1 MPHSVL
7 FRLTVDMF
15 WSMPQ
20 SCLILQ
26 SSRHAAV
33 HTCPIPFYIA
43 FDTLLSTPVS
53 CHHTVQ
59 LTCFCQYLS
68 YSIFSVQLTRFDP
81 SLSYSIFSVQFTCFD
96 PYLSYCIFQSSG
108 DASIYTCLIP
118 SEVQLTHFYPCL
130 SYFIF
135 SVQLTRFDPY
145 PSHSIF
151 SVQLTR
157 FDPCLTLSL
166 TSVLTLVTNAVRYAR
181 SQNSRQCREEAMKC
195 TS

>member
-1 MPHSVL
+1 MFWSVPHSVL

-26 SSRHAAV
+26 SSWHASI

-43 FDTLLSTPVS
+43 LDTLLSTPVS

-68 YSIFSVQLTRFDP
+68 YSIFSVQ
-81 SLSYSIFSVQFTCFD
+81 FTCFN

-135 SVQLTRFDPY
+135 SIQLTRFDPY

-157 FDPCLTLSL
+157 FDPCLSLSL
-166 TSVLTLVTNAVRYAR
+166 TSLSWR
-181 SQNSRQCREEAMKC
+181 
-195 TS
+195 